1 MSSTAARLFLS
12 KTQSKVIL
20 ADYSF
25 SQHRQLHKLC
35 HSLVTAS
42 SNADHHHNHHQKSD
56 LRNRRDAASVVDL
69 NLRHAAHHHHQQ
81 QQHQSRRRF
90 HASVSQAVVFKSK
103 YQIEVPKQ
111 DFFSYVLGDIKGH
124 EDAVALVCG
133 LTGRKYTYEKL
144 KDYCIRVGVS
154 MLERGYRKG
163 DVIAIYSPNVPEYVF
178 TILGCASVGITVT
191 MVNPLANLTEITY
204 QLENTK
210 ARALFVFPMFA
221 QNAYNAKKDV
231 PRIRD
236 IFLYGMP
243 FVVNPA
249 LDLYRRMFQALGGTG
264 DQRPVW
270 LFNEL
275 IRPSKGP
282 RGFIRSPWFTEDVN
296 FEPEKD
302 VLILPFSSGTTG
314 LPKGVVHSHQTMIA
328 YADLNFQHPGVQ
340 DLSRREN
347 NHFNTLALLPLFHIF
362 GFATQMTG
370 LKFRGT
376 VVHNPRFQPKLFLR
390 TIQKYKITFI
400 PVVPPLVNF
409 LARHPEVDNY
419 NVSSVRVL
427 FCGGAPLS
435 KASADAAMTRLPD
448 LEVVQALGMT
458 EGLVSCTIDEGVP
471 HTSVGQ
477 LFPSTEL
484 KILDVDTQE
493 ERGYNEAGEILV
505 SGPSTMVGY
514 YNNPEA
520 TAKSFYYEEDGKKWM
535 YTGDVGYVDENHNL
549 YLVDRIKEMIKYK
562 GHQVSPVEVEQ
573 CICQMDQVADAAV
586 IGLPDEDAGELPLA
600 FVVLKD
606 GVSCSIADVMNYVK
620 EKMTTFNQL
629 KGGVIFTDQIPR
641 SIAGKIQRRD
651 LKKMA
656 LEKEKNDNNSNKEK
670 NAAAHGS

>member
-12 KTQSKVIL
+12 KTFGKVIL
-20 ADYSF
+20 HDHSLTKVNP
-25 SQHRQLHKLC
+25 QRQLHKLC
-35 HSLVTAS
+35 RSLVTAVGEERKNYHNRDDVHAPERKRQFHS
-42 SNADHHHNHHQKSD
+42 STS
-56 LRNRRDAASVVDL
+56 
-69 NLRHAAHHHHQQ
+69 
-81 QQHQSRRRF
+81 QS
-90 HASVSQAVVFKSK
+90 VVFKSK
-103 YQIEVPKQ
+103 YKIDVPKQ
-111 DFFSYVLGDIKGH
+111 DFFSYILGDISGY
-124 EDAVALVCG
+124 EDHVALVCG

-144 KDYCIRVGVS
+144 KDYCTRVGVS

-191 MVNPLANLTEITY
+191 MVNPLANLAEITY

-264 DQRPVW
+264 DNRPVW

-282 RGFIRSPWFTEDVN
+282 RGFIRSPWFTEDVQ
-296 FEPEKD
+296 FEPDKD
-302 VLILPFSSGTTG
+302 ILILPFSSGTTG
-314 LPKGVVHSHQTMIA
+314 LPKGVIHSHQTMIA
-328 YADLNFQHPGVQ
+328 YADLNYQHPGVQ

-347 NHFNTLALLPLFHIF
+347 DHFNTLALLPLFHIF

-435 KASADAAMTRLPD
+435 KASADAAMTRLPN

-458 EGLVSCTIDEGVP
+458 EGLISCTIDEGIP

-477 LFPSTEL
+477 VFPNTQL
-484 KILDVDTQE
+484 KIIDVETQKE
-493 ERGYNEAGEILV
+493 LGYNEAGEILV
-505 SGPSTMVGY
+505 QTPSAMVGY

-520 TAKSFYYEEDGKKWM
+520 TAKSFWYDDEGKKWM
-535 YTGDVGYVDENHNL
+535 YTGDVGYVDENENL

-562 GHQVSPVEVEQ
+562 GHQVSPVEVEHV
-573 CICQMDQVADAAV
+573 ICTMEEVADAAV
-586 IGLPDEDAGELPLA
+586 VGLPDDEAGELPLA
-600 FVVLKD
+600 FVVKKPD
-606 GVSCSIADVMNYVK
+606 VNITATDVMNFVK

-641 SIAGKIQRRD
+641 SIAGKIQRKD

-656 LEKEKNDNNSNKEK
+656 LAQ
-670 NAAAHGS
+670 AAPPIEEPAASHAAS

>member
-1 MSSTAARLFLS
+1 MAARPFLS
-12 KTQSKVIL
+12 NIYGKLIL
-20 ADYSF
+20 SEF
-25 SQHRQLHKLC
+25 SVAKASSQRHFHKLC
-35 HSLVTAS
+35 QSSLVSGFSATLKSPDTTAVIGH
-42 SNADHHHNHHQKSD
+42 DHGRST
-56 LRNRRDAASVVDL
+56 RRQFQASAA
-69 NLRHAAHHHHQQ
+69 
-81 QQHQSRRRF
+81 QS
-90 HASVSQAVVFKSK
+90 VVFKSK
-103 YQIEVPKQ
+103 YQVNIPKQ
-111 DFFSYVLGDIKGH
+111 DFFSYILGDITGH
-124 EDAVALVCG
+124 EEDLALVCG

-144 KDYCIRVGVS
+144 KDYCTRVGIS
-154 MLERGYRKG
+154 MLERGYRRG
-163 DVIAIYSPNVPEYVF
+163 DVVAIYSPNVPEYVF

-191 MVNPLANLTEITY
+191 MLNPLANLSEIAF
-204 QLENTK
+204 QLELTK
-210 ARALFVFPMFA
+210 ARALFVFPTFA
-221 QNAYNAKKDV
+221 QNAYNAKKEV

-243 FVVNPA
+243 FVANPA
-249 LDLYRRMFQALGGTG
+249 LDLYRKMGQVMGVTG
-264 DQRPVW
+264 DSRPW

-275 IRPSKGP
+275 VRPSKGS
-282 RGFIRSPWFTEDVN
+282 RGFIRSPWFTEDVQID
-296 FEPEKD
+296 PEND
-302 VLILPFSSGTTG
+302 ILILPFSSGTTG

-328 YADLNFQHPGVQ
+328 YADLNFQHPGVI

-347 NHFNTLALLPLFHIF
+347 DYFNTLAILPLFHIF
-362 GFATQMTG
+362 GFATQMAG

-435 KASADAAMTRLPD
+435 KESADAAMTRHPN

-471 HTSVGQ
+471 HNSVGQ
-477 LFPSTEL
+477 MFPNTEL
-484 KILDVDTQE
+484 KLIDVDTQQE
-493 ERGYNEAGEILV
+493 LGYNESGEILV

-514 YNNPEA
+514 FNNPEA
-520 TAKSFYYEEDGKKWM
+520 TAKSFHFDEDGKKWM
-535 YTGDVGYVDENHNL
+535 FTGDVGYLDENENL

-573 CICQMDQVADAAV
+573 MICTMEQVADAAV
-586 IGLPDEDAGELPLA
+586 IGLPDEDCGELPLA
-600 FVVLKD
+600 FVVKK
-606 GVSCSIADVMNYVK
+606 ADANLTVGEVMNYVK

-656 LEKEKNDNNSNKEK
+656 LAQSASPAEALTAS
-670 NAAAHGS
+670 AAS